1 MLLARQPVWPEGRF
15 SVLAGFVEA
24 GESLEACVLR
34 EIHEEVGV
42 HVRDVAYLGS
52 QAWPFPRSLMVGFQA
67 VADPDA
73 PLRPADGEIAEA
85 MWVTR
90 AELREALAS
99 GRLGRRAEAPAAAAG
114 PVDRPQHAG
123 ELGGRGLARLSPPRG
138 AHAHRAVVT
147 HIAGGVCELRTVCVS
162 GSCPQR
168 ARIGLTGCCDG
179 GSLARCCRL
188 RARMLA
194 AGFSDDEVR
203 RLLRIGDLSRV
214 RRGAYVVGPLPE
226 EPVRRHRLAI
236 TGAVRE
242 LADEAVVS
250 HVSAAV
256 VHGLPLWKVPLERV
270 HVTRARASGG
280 RRGRIVHV
288 HVAPLHV
295 DEIAMVDGVVV
306 TSMARTVV
314 DIARTVPFEQAVV
327 VADAALARGIVD
339 GPALAEALLRTIGW
353 RGAPA
358 ARRAV
363 AFADPGA
370 RASASRAAGWRSCGR
385 ACPAGAPVGGHPTG
399 PATSSAAPTSAG
411 LTWAPSASSTARS
424 STAALA
430 AGAVAG

>member
-1 MLLARQPVWPEGRF
+1 M
-15 SVLAGFVEA
+15 
-24 GESLEACVLR
+24 
-34 EIHEEVGV
+34 
-42 HVRDVAYLGS
+42 
-52 QAWPFPRSLMVGFQA
+52 
-67 VADPDA
+67 
-73 PLRPADGEIAEA
+73 
-85 MWVTR
+85 
-90 AELREALAS
+90 
-99 GRLGRRAEAPAAAAG
+99 
-114 PVDRPQHAG
+114 
-123 ELGGRGLARLSPPRG
+123 
-138 AHAHRAVVT
+138 
-147 HIAGGVCELRTVCVS
+147 
-162 GSCPQR
+162 
-168 ARIGLTGCCDG
+168 
-179 GSLARCCRL
+179 

-214 RRGAYVVGPLPE
+214 RRGAYVVGRLPE
-226 EPVRRHRLAI
+226 EPLRRHRLAI
-236 TGAVRE
+236 TGAVRA

-256 VHGLPLWKVPLERV
+256 VHRLPLWKVPLERV

-327 VADAALARGIVD
+327 VVDAALARGIVD
-339 GPALAEALLRTIGW
+339 GPALAEALLRTTGW

-370 RASASRAAGWRSCGR
+370 ESVGESRSRVAIMRAGLPRPVLQWEVPDRSGHLIGRTDFGWPDLGAVGEFDGEVKYGRLLRPGQSPGDVVFTEKVREDRIRATELGMARW
-385 ACPAGAPVGGHPTG
+385 VWHELG
-399 PATSSAAPTSAG
+399 PAFGPVAARIRAQF
-411 LTWAPSASSTARS
+411 RS
-424 STAALA
+424 RTPC
-430 AGAVAG
+430 GAHAHGAHYA